1 MNTNEINKLQREI
14 KKTAFQRTDTFIEIV
29 PANTVVTFVGL
40 FYSLNYPTPLAVL
53 QHNGVN
59 YLVNTLGLIKLF
71 KVSCL
76 EELEDVYK
84 HTKVLYKGF
93 DTKDFVNKKGIHQT
107 IKILKFDKIQ

>member
-1 MNTNEINKLQREI
+1 MNTTEVNKLQREI
-14 KKTAFQRTDTFIEIV
+14 KKTAFQRVNTFIEIV

-40 FYSLNYPTPLAVL
+40 FYALNYPSPIAIL
-53 QHNGVN
+53 QHNGIN
-59 YLVNTLGLIKLF
+59 YLVNPLGLIKLF

-93 DTKDFVNKKGIHQT
+93 DTKDFVNEKGIHQT
-107 IKILKFDKIQ
+107 IKILKFDKI

>member
-1 MNTNEINKLQREI
+1 MNTNEVNKLQREI
-14 KKTAFQRTDTFIEIV
+14 KKTAFQRVDTFIEAV

-40 FYSLNYPTPLAVL
+40 FYALNYPSPIAIL
-53 QHNGVN
+53 QHNGIN
-59 YLVNTLGLIKLF
+59 YLVNPLGLIKLF
-71 KVSCL
+71 KVSCF

-93 DTKDFVNKKGIHQT
+93 DTKDFVNKEGIHQT